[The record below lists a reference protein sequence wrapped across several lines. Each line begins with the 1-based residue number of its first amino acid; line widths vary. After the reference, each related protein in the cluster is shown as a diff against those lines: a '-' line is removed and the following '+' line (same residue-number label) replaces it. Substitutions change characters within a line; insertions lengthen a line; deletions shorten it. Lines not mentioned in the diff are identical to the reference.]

1 MDSTVEIY
9 AGRPNIESMSQVL
22 EAAERRLIEG
32 KVPAGDRAKLLV
44 AVDELYSNLCIHSG
58 ARNVEIRCG
67 VSDSRVGMIF
77 VDNGIPYN
85 PLEQKEP
92 DVTLPAGER
101 VPGGLGVYLVR
112 KTMDKVSYEYI
123 EEKNCLTIVKEI
135 NSELLPKT

>member
-1 MDSTVEIY
+1 MGNTVEIY
-9 AGRPNIESMSQVL
+9 AGKPNIDSMPQVL
-22 EAAERRLIEG
+22 EAVERYLIEG
-32 KVPAGDRAKLLV
+32 NVAEGDRAKLLV

-67 VSDSRVGMIF
+67 LDDSQVGMIF

-85 PLEQKEP
+85 PLEREEP

-101 VPGGLGVYLVR
+101 PPGGLGIYLVR

-123 EEKNCLTIVKEI
+123 EGKNCLTIVKKI
-135 NSELLPKT
+135 NTKI